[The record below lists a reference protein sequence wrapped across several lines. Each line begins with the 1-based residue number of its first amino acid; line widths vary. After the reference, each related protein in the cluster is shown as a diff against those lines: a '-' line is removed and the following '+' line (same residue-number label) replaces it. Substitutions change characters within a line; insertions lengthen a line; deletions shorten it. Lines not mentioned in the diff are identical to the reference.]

1 MIQPIHTAVKGR
13 ARYKV
18 NGLYHSEAL
27 KKYLELRLLQ
37 AEIIEQVCANT
48 ITGNVLVIF
57 NPNFNHNAIAS
68 LIKEVILDYLKKDS
82 KLLQFLT
89 KQSNVVIPNGR
100 HDFNKS
106 NKHAIGSDISELHLQ
121 KKLNLASSQ
130 LIPIAA
136 GISALFFG
144 TAMLYRLGLDERIL
158 LGIQNLHSP
167 LLHRMM
173 IAVTFLGDPTVLLLL
188 CLGLRSWLLQ
198 SNRRQEAN
206 ILGIATIGAIGFNCT
221 LKVLFAR
228 ARPVLWDRIIH
239 VGHHSFPS
247 GHAMV
252 SIVVYGYIGYILMK
266 QFPQYEKQIST
277 LTVALITAIGFS
289 RLYLGVHWLTD
300 VTAGYATGLIWLIFC
315 ILRLESQQQYS
326 DSGFKSFTNP
336 NQLNFLPIKLQHL

>member
-1 MIQPIHTAVKGR
+1 MIQPIHTTVKGR

-68 LIKEVILDYLKKDS
+68 LLKEVILDYRKKHS
-82 KLLQFLT
+82 KLLQPST
-89 KQSNVVIPNGR
+89 QQSNVVIPDR
-100 HDFNKS
+100 HHFNK
-106 NKHAIGSDISELHLQ
+106 NNQHAIRSNIFSQLQMQ

-130 LIPIAA
+130 LISIA
-136 GISALFFG
+136 GISTLVFC

-158 LGIQNLHSP
+158 LGIQNIHSP
-167 LLHRMM
+167 LLHRIM

-188 CLGLRSWLLQ
+188 CLGFRSWLLQ

-206 ILGIATIGAIGFNCT
+206 NLIIAAIGAIGFNCI

-300 VTAGYATGLIWLIFC
+300 ITAGYATGLIWLIFC
-315 ILRLESQQQYS
+315 ISKLETQQYS
-326 DSGFKSFTNP
+326 NLKSFTNP
-336 NQLNFLPIKLQHL
+336 NQLNFLPLKLQQV

>member
-1 MIQPIHTAVKGR
+1 MIQPIHTTVKGR

-18 NGLYHSEAL
+18 NGLYDSEAL

-37 AEIIEQVCANT
+37 EEIIEQVCANT

-57 NPNFNHNAIAS
+57 NPNFNHNAIAW
-68 LIKEVILDYLKKDS
+68 LLKEVILNYRKKHS
-82 KLLQFLT
+82 KLLQPST
-89 KQSNVVIPNGR
+89 KQ
-100 HDFNKS
+100 FNTVTLNDRFRDLNKY
-106 NKHAIGSDISELHLQ
+106 NKHSAIRSDVFSKLQMQ

-130 LIPIAA
+130 LISIA
-136 GISALFFG
+136 GISTLVFC

-158 LGIQNLHSP
+158 LGIQNIHSP
-167 LLHRMM
+167 LLHRIM
-173 IAVTFLGDPTVLLLL
+173 IAVTFLGDPIVLLLL

-206 ILGIATIGAIGFNCT
+206 ILGIATIGAIGFNFI

-252 SIVVYGYIGYILMK
+252 SIVAYGYVGYILMK

-277 LTVALITAIGFS
+277 LTIALITAIGFS

-315 ILRLESQQQYS
+315 ISRLETQQYS
-326 DSGFKSFTNP
+326 DLKSFTNH
-336 NQLNFLPIKLQHL
+336 NKLNFLPIKLQHV

>member
-1 MIQPIHTAVKGR
+1 MIQPIHTTVKGR

-37 AEIIEQVCANT
+37 EEIIEQVCANT
-48 ITGNVLVIF
+48 ITGNVLIIF

-68 LIKEVILDYLKKDS
+68 LIKEVILNYRKKDS
-82 KLLQFLT
+82 KLLQPST

-100 HDFNKS
+100 HDFKKS
-106 NKHAIGSDISELHLQ
+106 NKQNASSDIFSQLQMQ

-130 LIPIAA
+130 LIPIA
-136 GISALFFG
+136 GISALFFY

-167 LLHRMM
+167 LLHRIML
-173 IAVTFLGDPTVLLLL
+173 AVTFLGDPTVLLLL
-188 CLGLRSWLLQ
+188 CLGFRSWLLQ

-206 ILGIATIGAIGFNCT
+206 NLGIAAIGAIGFNFI

-252 SIVVYGYIGYILMK
+252 SIVVYGYIEYILMK

-315 ILRLESQQQYS
+315 ISKLETQQHS
-326 DSGFKSFTNP
+326 DFKSFINS
-336 NQLNFLPIKLQHL
+336 NQLNFLPLKLQHV